1 MALSLN
7 KSPKNQL
14 HISESGLPQV
24 PLDFANNDG
33 FAPLDLCVRK
43 QQAEVGDV
51 LVKAGA
57 KMVKDQKFHGS
68 NG

>member
-1 MALSLN
+1 M
-7 KSPKNQL
+7 
-14 HISESGLPQV
+14 

-51 LVKAGA
+51 LVNAGA
-57 KMVKDQKFHGS
+57 KMVKDQFVISRMKTDGKSHHVLGA
-68 NG
+68 GTEGV